1 MNRISTL
8 NVGIES
14 FAHISLEQI
23 ESDFPQRF
31 QLLPDGQAIATHLE
45 KLYELRPSEQY
56 LMPLAKPK
64 ITHTDLL
71 RPEKYRQQFDITL
84 QRLQDLAKKN
94 GSYTLTQAAET
105 LQTTQLDQRYLTMAL
120 NLLIQV

>member
-1 MNRISTL
+1 MNRISRL

-14 FAHISLEQI
+14 FAHVSLDQVEN
-23 ESDFPQRF
+23 DFPQRF
-31 QLLPDGQAIATHLE
+31 QLLPDGKAIATHLE

-64 ITHTDLL
+64 IIHTELL
-71 RPEKYRQQFDITL
+71 RPDKYRQQFETTQ
-84 QRLQDLAKKN
+84 QRLQNLAQQN
-94 GSYTLTQAAET
+94 GSHALNQAVET
-105 LQTTQLDQRYLTMAL
+105 LQNTQLDQRYLTMAL